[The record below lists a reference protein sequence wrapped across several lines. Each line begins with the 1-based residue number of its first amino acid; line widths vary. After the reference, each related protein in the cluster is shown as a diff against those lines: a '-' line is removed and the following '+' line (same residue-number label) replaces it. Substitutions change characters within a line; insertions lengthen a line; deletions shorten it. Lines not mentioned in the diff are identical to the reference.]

1 MITVAADTQQDN
13 WKDVIAESEHVL
25 SNTIVVNRNYLVCV
39 YMIDVVNV
47 IRIYELHTGQFL
59 FDVDTPI
66 GTISSISGK
75 ISQQEFFYKFT
86 TFLSPG
92 IIYHYNFSVSP
103 NKVKAGQSTEQL
115 RRRVNNND

>member
-1 MITVAADTQQDN
+1 MNPN
-13 WKDVIAESEHVL
+13 WVL
-25 SNTIVVNRNYLVCV
+25 SDALVVNKDFLVAV

-47 IRIYELHTGQFL
+47 IQVFKITGEFL

-75 ISQQEFFYKFT
+75 VKGTEFFYKFT

-92 IIYHYNFSVSP
+92 IIYRYDFSVNP
-103 NKVKAGQSTEQL
+103 NKIKVTLAHFVELS
-115 RRRVNNND
+115 